1 MRRLSFSQGRTMLE
15 GMYSAA
21 AGMIAQQR
29 RLDALSNDIANVNTP
44 GYKPLRQGFRD
55 LLYSEAG
62 IATTDSVQLG
72 AGSAIVD
79 LGRSSGSGNIV
90 ASDNPLDVAVNG
102 PGYFQV
108 RDAQGQTLLSRNGH
122 LKIDD
127 RGRLAMQDGKLLQPT
142 IQLPA
147 GTTDKDV
154 SIAANGNVSVGGKT
168 VGQVRLVNVQAP
180 TELAPQGDDAFLA
193 TQGSGPAR
201 AAGNGTTLMQG
212 ATEMSGVQLSDAM
225 TDMIQAQRA
234 FQLASRAITTQDKVA
249 EIAVGVK
256 R

>member
-1 MRRLSFSQGRTMLE
+1 MLE

-62 IATTDSVQLG
+62 IATTDGVQIG

-79 LGRSSGSGNIV
+79 LGRSSAPGNIV
-90 ASDNPLDVAVNG
+90 ASDEPLNIALNG

-108 RDAQGQTLLSRNGH
+108 RSAQGETLLTRNGQ

-127 RGRLAMQDGKLLQPT
+127 RGRLATQDGKLLQPA

-147 GTTDKDV
+147 GTDPASV
-154 SIAANGNVSVGGKT
+154 SIAGNGNVT
-168 VGQVRLVNVQAP
+168 VGDKVVGKISIVNVQAP
-180 TELAPQGDDAFLA
+180 TALAPRGDDAFQVTA
-193 TQGSGPAR
+193 ESGAAR
-201 AAGNGTTLMQG
+201 AAGAATQVMQG
-212 ATEMSGVQLSDAM
+212 AMEMSGVQLSDSM

-234 FQLASRAITTQDKVA
+234 FQLASRAISTQDKVA
-249 EIAVGVK
+249 EIALGVK

>member
-1 MRRLSFSQGRTMLE
+1 MLE

-62 IATTDSVQLG
+62 IATTDGVQLG
-72 AGSAIVD
+72 AGSAVVD
-79 LGRSSGSGNIV
+79 LGRSSGAGNIV
-90 ASDNPLDVAVNG
+90 ASDEPLNIALNG

-108 RDAQGQTLLSRNGH
+108 RSAQGETLLTRNGQ
-122 LKIDD
+122 LKIDP

-147 GTTDKDV
+147 GTDPSGV
-154 SIAANGNVSVGGKT
+154 SIAGNGNVT
-168 VGQVRLVNVQAP
+168 VGDKVVGQIRILNVQAP
-180 TELAPQGDDAFLA
+180 TGLAPRGGDTFQV
-193 TQGSGPAR
+193 TQESGAAR
-201 AAGNGTTLMQG
+201 AAGAGTQVMQG
-212 ATEMSGVQLSDAM
+212 AIEMSGVQLSDSM

-234 FQLASRAITTQDKVA
+234 FQLASRAISTQDKVA